1 MIALLLMW
9 LLGQPPGGIPG
20 PKGTGVIRGHVVRAD
35 GRPLPRAQVR
45 LTAAEHRGLP
55 RVATTSE
62 DGAYQFADLPAD
74 SYTLIVAKTGYVSVE
89 FGQRQAFSHGQPIKL
104 AAGEKRERV
113 DVALP
118 RHGAI
123 QGRVLDENGDALD
136 AVRVTVMQAR
146 FVAGRRQLVP
156 VKGVAPRRT
165 NELGRYRVYGLQ
177 PGDYIVMAEVGHL
190 GTDDLPDY
198 GVTYFPGTPNPV
210 EAARI
215 RVGLAEEVANVDF
228 ALALVKTAKIAGH
241 TFMSNGEPFQ
251 GGVQMKPSRRSG
263 TVAAEQVGARTSS
276 DGGFEFPNVPP
287 GEYVICA
294 FKSVEI
300 GWQFVTVGGS
310 DVTDVAVQ
318 TLAGSTI
325 TGRIT
330 FEGAD
335 PPKPRDI
342 ELSPV
347 PSDPD
352 LTPFVGGPG
361 SADIRGDWT
370 FEITSV
376 SGPRYLRVVRAPKE
390 WVLKAVLVNGQDAI
404 DMPLPFGNKAESLKD
419 VEIVLTDRTT
429 TVSGTVAGVRD
440 TSADADA
447 IVFATNR
454 QLWYG
459 SSRFLAHTAVAPD
472 GTFTLRGLPA
482 GDYYVVAVDRVPGIE
497 SDDEWQDPAVLDVLA
512 RQATRVTL
520 GDGESRSLT
529 LRLSAR

>member
-1 MIALLLMW
+1 M
-9 LLGQPPGGIPG
+9 
-20 PKGTGVIRGHVVRAD
+20 
-35 GRPLPRAQVR
+35 
-45 LTAAEHRGLP
+45 
-55 RVATTSE
+55 ATTSD
-62 DGAYQFADLPAD
+62 DGGYEFEDLPAD
-74 SYTLIVAKTGYVSVE
+74 NYTVTVTKTGYVSIE
-89 FGQRQAFSHGQPIKL
+89 FGQRQAFSHGQRIKL

-123 QGRVLDENGDALD
+123 EGRVLDENGDALD
-136 AVRVTVMQAR
+136 AVSVSVLQIR
-146 FVAGRRQLVP
+146 FVGGRRQLVP
-156 VKGVAPRRT
+156 VKGVAARPT

-177 PGDYIVMAEVGHL
+177 PGDYIVSAEVGHV
-190 GTDDLPDY
+190 GTNDLPGY

-210 EAARI
+210 EAARV
-215 RVGLAEEVANVDF
+215 RVGLAQEVANVDF
-228 ALALVKTAKIAGH
+228 SLAPIPTAKITGH
-241 TFMSNGEPFQ
+241 TFMSNGEMFQ
-251 GGVQMKPSRRSG
+251 GGVQMRPSRRSG
-263 TVAAEQVGARTSS
+263 AVAAEQIGARTSP

-287 GEYVICA
+287 GEYVIYA

-300 GWQFVTVGGS
+300 GWQFVTVSGS

-325 TGRIT
+325 AGHIT
-330 FEGAD
+330 FDGAD
-335 PPKPRDI
+335 RPKPGDI

-361 SADIRGDWT
+361 SADIKSDWT

-376 SGPRYLRVVRAPKE
+376 SGPRYLRIVRAPKE
-390 WVLKAVLVNGQDAI
+390 WVLKAVVVNGTDAI
-404 DMPLPFGNKAESLKD
+404 DTALPFGSRAESLKD

-429 TVSGTVAGVRD
+429 TVTGSVAEARD
-440 TSADADA
+440 STADADVIA
-447 IVFATNR
+447 FATNR

-472 GTFTLRGLPA
+472 GTFTIRGLPA

-497 SDDEWQDPAVLDVLA
+497 TDDEWQDPAALDMLA
-512 RQATRVTL
+512 KQATRVAL
-520 GDGESRSLT
+520 
-529 LRLSAR
+529 LRVRAAR

>member
-9 LLGQPPGGIPG
+9 LLGQPPAVAG

-45 LTAAEHRGLP
+45 LTATEHRGLP

-62 DGAYQFADLPAD
+62 DGGYEFVDLPAD
-74 SYTLIVAKTGYVSVE
+74 SYTMTAAKTGYVSLE
-89 FGQRQAFSHGQPIKL
+89 FGQRQAFSHGQRIKL

-136 AVRVTVMQAR
+136 SVSVTVLQAR

-156 VKGVAPRRT
+156 VKGVAPRPT

-177 PGDYIVMAEVGHL
+177 PGDYIVSAEVGHV
-190 GTDDLPDY
+190 GTDDLPGY
-198 GVTYFPGTPNPV
+198 GVTYFPGTPSPV
-210 EAARI
+210 DATRI
-215 RVGLAEEVANVDF
+215 RVGLAEEVVNVDF
-228 ALALVKTAKIAGH
+228 SLAPIKTATIAGQ
-241 TFMSNGEPFQ
+241 TFTSNGEPFQ
-251 GGVQMKPSRRSG
+251 GGIQMRPSRRSG
-263 TVAAEQVGARTSS
+263 AVAAEQIGARTRM

-287 GEYVICA
+287 GEYVLYA
-294 FKSVEI
+294 FKGVEI
-300 GWQFVTVGGS
+300 GWQFVTVAGS

-325 TGRIT
+325 AGRIT
-330 FEGAD
+330 FEGGE
-335 PPKPRDI
+335 PPKPGDI

-352 LTPFVGGPG
+352 LTPFVGGPVA
-361 SADIRGDWT
+361 ADIRGDWT

-390 WVLKAVLVNGQDAI
+390 WVLKAVLVNGGDAV
-404 DMPLPFGNKAESLKD
+404 DTALSFGNSAQSLKD
-419 VEIVLTDRTT
+419 VEIVLTDRATRLT
-429 TVSGTVAGVRD
+429 GTVAGVQD
-440 TSADADA
+440 TTADADVIA
-447 IVFATNR
+447 FATNR

-459 SSRFLAHTAVAPD
+459 SSRFLAHTAVATD
-472 GTFTLRGLPA
+472 GTFTIRGLPP

-497 SDDEWQDPAVLDVLA
+497 TDDEWQDPAVLDTLA
-512 RQATRVTL
+512 RRAARVTL
-520 GDGESRSLT
+520 ADGQAATISLS
-529 LRLSAR
+529 LPAR